1 MTAAIHTVANLMR
14 SKVVSLM
21 QTSYFSLV
29 LDEATDISIREQV
42 VISVRA
48 WDTAG
53 IASGQVRSMLL
64 GVEEVSSPTAERIF
78 SVVSDKLE
86 EECIPWENL
95 IGYTSGGANV
105 MQKNS
110 VLTRLVE
117 KKPDLFSL
125 HCTCHQLHLCAS
137 AACRVLPGSIED
149 FLRQTA
155 YFFDHSPKRC
165 AALRQVQATLG
176 VPQHKL
182 IKPAGTSWLSL
193 HQCVER
199 TLEQWD
205 ALQTYFST
213 NSDVCHRDNVRQF
226 VEIMRYNN
234 TRPLLQ
240 FLQEVLE
247 HFTKLNKEFQS
258 EEVLIYKLH
267 HCQLEFLR
275 FMLCNC
281 LKSSALAEASLDLCL
296 TVDLG
301 DSSNW
306 ISAEDIVISAD
317 CCKSI
322 DAVLTTPRKLEFLDR
337 CRRFYLEASHQL
349 RSRLSHSFPV
359 LQGIQMR
366 DPNTGKRQ
374 TASNVYTLASKF
386 PSVVPS
392 SELTKV
398 QREWQMYQVVVAD
411 HPCLSD
417 VTVDEYWHEISQ
429 MSGHDGLTLYPVLAK
444 LANALL
450 VIPHSGADVERHF
463 SALQGEKSEY

>member
-1 MTAAIHTVANLMR
+1 MSESNKCVPLHPTEDSTLTAKRSRWSQRYRKEWESDPDCIGWLSQSRRLPSMATCMLCNKELRYESGGLRQLHHHARSSEHIERKQEREGCCHVTEALLPRKQSSLSVAAADGILKLAFFLVEHNVPVATADHIIPLLCSIAPDSKILTEMKAARTKMTAAIHTVANSMQ

-42 VISVRA
+42 VILVRA

-53 IASGQVRSMLL
+53 IASGKVRSMLL

-86 EECIPWENL
+86 EECIPWKNL
-95 IGYTSGGANV
+95 IGYTSDGANV
-105 MQKNS
+105 MRGRKNS

-125 HCTCHQLHLCAS
+125 HCTCHQLHLRAS
-137 AACRVLPGSIED
+137 AACRVSPGSIED

-155 YFFDHSPKRC
+155 YFFDHSLKRC

-176 VPQHKL
+176 VPQYKL
-182 IKPAGTSWLSL
+182 IKPTGTRWLSL

-213 NSDVCHRDNVRQF
+213 NSDVWHRDNVRQF
-226 VEIMRYNN
+226 VEIMRNNN

-247 HFTKLNKEFQS
+247 HFTKLDKEFQS

-267 HCQLEFLR
+267 HRQLEFLR
-275 FMLCNC
+275 FMLFNC
-281 LKSSALAEASLDLCL
+281 LKSCTLAEASLDLCL
-296 TVDLG
+296 TVDLD
-301 DSSNW
+301 DS
-306 ISAEDIVISAD
+306 
-317 CCKSI
+317 
-322 DAVLTTPRKLEFLDR
+322 
-337 CRRFYLEASHQL
+337 
-349 RSRLSHSFPV
+349 
-359 LQGIQMR
+359 
-366 DPNTGKRQ
+366 
-374 TASNVYTLASKF
+374 
-386 PSVVPS
+386 
-392 SELTKV
+392 
-398 QREWQMYQVVVAD
+398 
-411 HPCLSD
+411 
-417 VTVDEYWHEISQ
+417 
-429 MSGHDGLTLYPVLAK
+429 
-444 LANALL
+444 
-450 VIPHSGADVERHF
+450 
-463 SALQGEKSEY
+463 